1 MVLLFADI
9 FLVKRAFPAKFEE
22 VRVAHPYVLYASG
35 VIGILASA
43 FGAYVTF
50 RSQWTSLFSIGHW
63 RLWLAVLC
71 GGSIA
76 AAVLIYAI
84 SGYVHRREAPRPTL
98 TPAGGVEAHEVV
110 KQADEA
116 GLPPPPFFLWGND
129 GTHRPKATAR
139 ARPAGRILSR
149 RRATI

>member
-1 MVLLFADI
+1 LFADI
-9 FLVKRAFPAKFEE
+9 FLVRRAFPAKFEE

-50 RSQWTSLFSIGHW
+50 RSQWTALFTIGHW

-71 GGSIA
+71 GVSIA

-84 SGYVHRREAPRPTL
+84 SEYVHRREAPRPTL
-98 TPAGGVEAHEVV
+98 TPAG
-110 KQADEA
+110 
-116 GLPPPPFFLWGND
+116 
-129 GTHRPKATAR
+129 
-139 ARPAGRILSR
+139 
-149 RRATI
+149 

>member
-9 FLVKRAFPAKFEE
+9 FLVRRAFPAKFEE

-50 RSQWTSLFSIGHW
+50 RSQWTTLFTIGHW

-71 GGSIA
+71 GVSIA
-76 AAVLIYAI
+76 AALLIYAI
-84 SGYVHRREAPRPTL
+84 SEYVHRREAPRPTL
-98 TPAGGVEAHEVV
+98 TPAG
-110 KQADEA
+110 
-116 GLPPPPFFLWGND
+116 
-129 GTHRPKATAR
+129 
-139 ARPAGRILSR
+139 
-149 RRATI
+149 